1 MSLRASGKMKE
12 GTKGFKKVRTS
23 VLVIKGEK
31 HKRKDAK
38 GQHCIKSL
46 RAKRL
51 ALNEQVFAMAGAS
64 EFRPP
69 KQMPIKKLMYRI
81 YSKAR

>member
-1 MSLRASGKMKE
+1 MSLRACGKMEE

-31 HKRKDAK
+31 HKRKDAQ

-46 RAKRL
+46 HAKRL
-51 ALNEQVFAMAGAS
+51 ALNVDGLALW
-64 EFRPP
+64 RHLKNVTP
-69 KQMPIKKLMYRI
+69 RT
-81 YSKAR
+81 KAD